1 MKTPATP
8 YRIPIRAAIPNLL
21 VLAALSVGSA
31 TGSEA
36 PVDFDPSVDFSLF
49 RTYSWKMG
57 TPARSSE
64 AQKRIEAAVNREL
77 QERGLEQVSQNAQL
91 LVLTHALAEKH
102 TMEQLND
109 PAYFGYWSGVLA
121 APYDFGVG
129 TLVVDLVD
137 AAREKVIWRGVASS
151 TVSGSLDRMTK
162 KIDKMVRKLLG
173 DFPPDS
179 DP

>member
-1 MKTPATP
+1 MVNKTICHLVIFFFLPM
-8 YRIPIRAAIPNLL
+8 AIG
-21 VLAALSVGSA
+21 ALWG
-31 TGSEA
+31 A
-36 PVDFDPSVDFSLF
+36 PVDFDPSVDFSLY

-77 QERGLEQVSQNAQL
+77 QERGLEQIAQKAQL
-91 LVLTHALAEKH
+91 LVVTHALVEKH

-109 PAYFGYWSGVLA
+109 PAYFGYWSGVRA
-121 APYDFGVG
+121 APYDFGAG

-137 AAREKVIWRGVASS
+137 AAKEKVIWRGVASS
-151 TVSGSLDRMTK
+151 TVSGSLDRMAK
-162 KIDKMVRKLLG
+162 KIDKMVRKLFR

-179 DP
+179 NP